1 MEMLP
6 GAFRP
11 QIVEADHDE
20 TSETGPGIQKQKG
33 EGGYDRT

>member
-20 TSETGPGIQKQKG
+20 TSKTGDGIQKG